1 MYLFI
6 TSVTMHFFAITLCH
20 HIIKPLL
27 GKSELMF
34 NNMLSIRIY
43 KAVLSNLLGIDI
55 WDIKDKNNYMFK
67 ILLIFF

>member
-6 TSVTMHFFAITLCH
+6 TSVTMHFLAITLCH

-27 GKSELMF
+27 GKTELRF

-43 KAVLSNLLGIDI
+43 KPVLSNLLGVDI
-55 WDIKDKNNYMFK
+55 RDIKLYNFIYFF
-67 ILLIFF
+67 IIFL